1 MYFNYLY
8 FNYFTT
14 LRRIAAEAYMTGAP
28 CRKPAAHD
36 HVKNDAIPSSADPQ
50 ISNLSRS
57 RRNKMLWSTQS
68 NAALR
73 SISPSMVTC

>member
-8 FNYFTT
+8 FDYFTT

-36 HVKNDAIPSSADPQ
+36 HVKK
-50 ISNLSRS
+50 
-57 RRNKMLWSTQS
+57 RRNPVKCGPADLKLVTQ
-68 NAALR
+68 
-73 SISPSMVTC
+73 PT